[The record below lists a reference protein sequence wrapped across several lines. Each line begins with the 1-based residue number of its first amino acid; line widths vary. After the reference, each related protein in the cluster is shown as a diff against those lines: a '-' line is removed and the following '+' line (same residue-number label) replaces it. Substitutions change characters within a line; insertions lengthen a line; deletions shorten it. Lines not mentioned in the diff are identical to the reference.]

1 MTLHIYNNLIKTIKP
16 MKLNKFLIVALALT
30 LGLGMASCKQQDE
43 PKTQQSEGTTYM
55 SVALSMGQGLRAEG
69 EDFNKKGTW
78 KGTDK
83 IESIDIYMVASNME
97 IERKTVDFTPGDNDG
112 KDGVAV
118 VPAFKTT
125 PGTKTIYVVL
135 NNSGAIQQK
144 LNSATAADF
153 DDTYKAAYDLLA
165 TAKVAGAEDIIM
177 MTGEPKKVDIIDNV
191 TEGAANEAT
200 NGENQNRFKMEV
212 RRTVAR
218 VSATTPLE
226 GPDYEIKG
234 SIKVNGEEKTMVLG
248 TLKDLKWAP
257 RQYEKTSY
265 LLYKD
270 ANNAHT
276 YTDAKLVFSP
286 NYNYGKDGNVTDEE
300 SKTRY
305 LYDGAAKDFGK
316 SDAGLTFDN
325 VVAAQKEKTSAFIT
339 ETTHPYDGGSFYKKG
354 NTAYILVSGTFAPAA
369 DLWAAGEQAKADNSD
384 GTIYWG
390 TTKGKFYKDEAKAKA
405 DNKPADTTGGK
416 DGVVPFKAGKMYYIA
431 YVNPDTNK
439 PTTWKYAPVVRN
451 NVYNVNVTK
460 FSKLGLY
467 HDPNNPN
474 EPEDPDQP
482 DPDPNDPIKDTE
494 TYMAYEITVINW
506 GVHFYDIEF

>member
-1 MTLHIYNNLIKTIKP
+1 
-16 MKLNKFLIVALALT
+16 MKLNKFLIAALALT

-55 SVALSMGQGLRAEG
+55 SVALSMGQSLRAGED
-69 EDFNKKGTW
+69 EDFNSKGTW
-78 KGTDK
+78 KGADDIK
-83 IESIDIYMVASNME
+83 SVDIYMVASNME
-97 IERKTVDFTPGDNDG
+97 IEHKQITDFTVGVDNG

-144 LNSATAADF
+144 LNSTTAADF
-153 DDTYKAAYDLLA
+153 DVAYKAAYELLA
-165 TAKVAGAEDIIM
+165 TAKVDGGKDIIM
-177 MTGEPKKVDIIDNV
+177 MTGEPKVV
-191 TEGAANEAT
+191 TIKDEVSKDDANET
-200 NGENQNRFKMEV
+200 TSGEEQNRFKMEV

-226 GPDYEIKG
+226 GPNYEIKG
-234 SIKVNGEEKTMVLG
+234 SIKVNGEEKEMVLG
-248 TLKDLKWAP
+248 SLKDLKWAP

-270 ANNAHT
+270 ANDAHT

-286 NYNYGKDGNVTDEE
+286 NYKYGKEGNVTDEG
-300 SKTRY
+300 SKDKY
-305 LYDGAAKDFGK
+305 LYDGDDKTFGK
-316 SDAGLTFDN
+316 SDASLTFDN
-325 VVAAQKEKTSAFIT
+325 VVAAQTKETSEFIT

-354 NTAYILVSGTFAPAA
+354 NTAYILVSGTFTPA
-369 DLWAAGEQAKADNSD
+369 DNLWADGEKAKQDNED

-390 TTKGKFYKDEAKAKA
+390 TTKGKFYKELAKAQA
-405 DNKPADTTGGK
+405 DNKPADTSKGQ

-439 PTTWKYAPVVRN
+439 PTDWKYAPVVRN

-506 GVHFYDIEF
+506 GVHSYDIDF

>member
-1 MTLHIYNNLIKTIKP
+1 
-16 MKLNKFLIVALALT
+16 MKLNKFLIAALALT
-30 LGLGMASCKQQDE
+30 LGLGMASCKKQDE

-69 EDFNKKGTW
+69 GDFNKKGTW
-78 KGTDK
+78 QGADK

-97 IERKTVDFTPGDNDG
+97 IEHKQIDDFTPGVNNG
-112 KDGVAV
+112 NDGVAV

-125 PGTKTIYVVL
+125 PGAKKIYVVL

-144 LNSATAADF
+144 LNSATATDF
-153 DDTYKAAYDLLA
+153 DATYKAAYELLA
-165 TAKVAGAEDIIM
+165 TAKVDGGKDIIM
-177 MTGEPKKVDIIDNV
+177 MTGEPKEVTIIDNV
-191 TEGAANEAT
+191 TKDAANEAA
-200 NGENQNRFKMEV
+200 NGEDQNRFKMEV

-234 SIKVNGEEKTMVLG
+234 SINVNGEEKTMVLG

-270 ANNAHT
+270 ANDAHT
-276 YTDAKLVFSP
+276 YSNPALVFSP
-286 NYNYGKDGNVTDEE
+286 NYNYGMGGNVTDEG
-300 SKTRY
+300 SKEKY

-316 SDAGLTFDN
+316 SDAELKFDN
-325 VVAAQKEKTSAFIT
+325 VVAAQTEKTSAFIT

-354 NTAYILVSGTFAPAA
+354 NTAYILVSGTFAPADA
-369 DLWAAGEQAKADNSD
+369 LWAAGEQAKADNAD

-390 TTKGKFYKDEAKAKA
+390 TTKGKFYKDLDQAKLE
-405 DNKPADTTGGK
+405 NKPADTTGDK

-431 YVNPDTNK
+431 YVNPDTNS
-439 PTTWKYAPVVRN
+439 PLTWKYAPVVRN

-467 HDPNNPN
+467 HDPNDPN
-474 EPEDPDQP
+474 DPEDPDQP
-482 DPDPNDPIKDTE
+482 DPDPNDPIKDLE

-506 GVHFYDIEF
+506 GVHSYDIEF